1 MLDSWSG
8 GEGSCFT
15 DGQKGR
21 GWSPLWCLCVHVPVM
36 QCFSTFFEPRHT
48 FYIQNIPRHTTN
60 QKCYKM
66 TQLHWQFSWSV
77 EPGSH
82 YSGAERDRDTQLY
95 LLTTVFYRIFN
106 ESGCCTMLYF
116 LHQSIT
122 IIQWNYIISYGTP
135 DDLSR
140 HTSVPRHTG
149 WKTLSS
155 VETNSESASSFIIGA
170 YTATWH
176 NTTYSKTIV
185 IPRNICLCLP
195 FLIHD
200 RLACGNRYG
209 YAPPHCPRP
218 ASLQPVGQWYAPQR
232 GVYYQQLRS
241 ARGPRPSVQLQR
253 GSLCWVEA
261 IVVEE
266 LQLQAGRNALS
277 SVGSETA
284 PCAFASPLFQTST
297 TQSEKQSRVLCPVRV
312 SV

>member
-1 MLDSWSG
+1 MHDRKSVETNSESASSFIIGAYTATWHNTTYSN
-8 GEGSCFT
+8 T
-15 DGQKGR
+15 IVIPR
-21 GWSPLWCLCVHVPVM
+21 NICLCVHVPVM
-36 QCFSTFFEPRHT
+36 HDRKSVQ
-48 FYIQNIPRHTTN
+48 TN
-60 QKCYKM
+60 
-66 TQLHWQFSWSV
+66 
-77 EPGSH
+77 G
-82 YSGAERDRDTQLY
+82 
-95 LLTTVFYRIFN
+95 
-106 ESGCCTMLYF
+106 
-116 LHQSIT
+116 
-122 IIQWNYIISYGTP
+122 
-135 DDLSR
+135 
-140 HTSVPRHTG
+140 
-149 WKTLSS
+149 
-155 VETNSESASSFIIGA
+155 ESASSFIIGA

-232 GVYYQQLRS
+232 GVYYQRLRS